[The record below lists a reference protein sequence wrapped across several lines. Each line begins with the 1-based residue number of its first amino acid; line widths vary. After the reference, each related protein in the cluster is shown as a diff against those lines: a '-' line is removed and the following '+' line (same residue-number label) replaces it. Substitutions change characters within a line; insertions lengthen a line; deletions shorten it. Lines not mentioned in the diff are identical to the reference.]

1 MRSRL
6 AAALSAAGLLF
17 QPLSAGS
24 AAAAPGVS
32 MGIRLLFALVDSNGD
47 GRITKAEARVLS
59 DRIFDQLDGNHDI
72 LVTEAELDAARAR
85 AGVDPARAGEA
96 RKAFREIDGNH
107 DGKVSLA
114 EWNARVAVEFA
125 RLDANRDGVITLADL
140 SGRDLDV
147 PAGAAGVMMP

>member
-1 MRSRL
+1 MRSRVAAAVL
-6 AAALSAAGLLF
+6 AAGFLV
-17 QPLSAGS
+17 QPVSAGS
-24 AAAAPGVS
+24 AIAAPGVS

-59 DRIFDQLDGNHDI
+59 DRIFDQLDGNHDGI
-72 LVTEAELDAARAR
+72 VTEAELDAARAR

-96 RKAFREIDGNH
+96 RKAFREIDRNR
-107 DGKVSLA
+107 DGKVSSK
-114 EWNARVAVEFA
+114 EWSARVEVEFG